1 MYCCPGLV
9 PGKQIVQIERD
20 TRRLENQRASPCK
33 DDKSLKVYLA
43 CRGVGRMQKYWM
55 RHLRALFPSIKAL
68 SKDTTLSKGQKKHT
82 YDYEFSSIFDG
93 APSLGIENCPVVL
106 LVLMVTRERK
116 MSHGN
121 DMKIPSNQHPQIP
134 LSNFWLNS
142 F

>member
-43 CRGVGRMQKYWM
+43 CKGAGRMQKQWM
-55 RHLRALFPSIKAL
+55 RHLRELLPSIIAL
-68 SKDTTLSKGQKKHT
+68 SKDTTLSKGWKHT

-93 APSLGIENCPVVL
+93 APSLGIENCPVVFF
-106 LVLMVTRERK
+106 VLMIRRERK
-116 MSHGN
+116 ISHGN
-121 DMKIPSNQHPQIP
+121 DMKITPNQYPQIT
-134 LSNFWLNS
+134 LSVF
-142 F
+142 